1 MRNKCYLPSSLEE
14 LKGLSE
20 KEMQFYW
27 RIFYLTEPR
36 NKKAMLRPLWYAI
49 QCERTGNK
57 LDEKYITRLNRYANS
72 PEKYIE
78 RANKSKYSIA
88 AGTEIT
94 KVYKGKEYKV
104 LVKSAEEYEYE
115 GKVYRTLSAI
125 ACEISGTHV
134 SGPDFF
140 GFNS

>member
-14 LKGLSE
+14 LKGMSE

-36 NKKAMLRPLWYAI
+36 NKKAMIRPLWYAI
-49 QCERTGNK
+49 QCERTCNK
-57 LDEKYITRLNRYANS
+57 LDEKYITRLNRYANN

-94 KVYKGKEYKV
+94 KVYKGREYKV
-104 LVKSAEEYEYE
+104 LVKSTDEYEYE
-115 GKVYRTLSAI
+115 GKEYRTLSAI

-140 GFNS
+140 GLR